1 MSAWNYFVNTAALS
15 LVRQSDDKTVGGFR
29 KNCSPERKAGAQ
41 EEEEEG
47 EQGKQGKQEEETD
60 VSAVADETRKEKKG
74 SVSKSQ
80 KLRI

>member
-47 EQGKQGKQEEETD
+47 EQGKQEEEETD

>member
-41 EEEEEG
+41 EEEEEEG
-47 EQGKQGKQEEETD
+47 EQGKQEEETD
-60 VSAVADETRKEKKG
+60 VSAVADETRKEKKRFC
-74 SVSKSQ
+74 K
-80 KLRI
+80 

>member
-47 EQGKQGKQEEETD
+47 EQGKQEEETD
-60 VSAVADETRKEKKG
+60 VSAVADETRKEKKRFC
-74 SVSKSQ
+74 K
-80 KLRI
+80 

>member
-41 EEEEEG
+41 EEEEE
-47 EQGKQGKQEEETD
+47 EQGKQEEETD
-60 VSAVADETRKEKKG
+60 VSAVADETRKEKKRFC
-74 SVSKSQ
+74 K
-80 KLRI
+80 